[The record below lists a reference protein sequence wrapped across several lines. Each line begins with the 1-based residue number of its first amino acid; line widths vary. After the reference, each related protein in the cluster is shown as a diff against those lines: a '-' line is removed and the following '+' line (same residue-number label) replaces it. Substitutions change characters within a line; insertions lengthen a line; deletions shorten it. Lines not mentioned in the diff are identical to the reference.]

1 MAAVPA
7 GKLEAGVWPDV
18 VGQVL
23 SSTFFK
29 VIYQRQFQLT
39 INYDY
44 LITIQK
50 SFKLIINQLW
60 A

>member
-29 VIYQRQFQLT
+29 VIYQRQFPVC
-39 INYDY
+39 
-44 LITIQK
+44 
-50 SFKLIINQLW
+50 
-60 A
+60 